1 MARRVG
7 RADDATMHSYV
18 TEPPTLGLAGRSRP
32 QWAAA
37 WATRLGLD
45 TAYLLLG
52 LPAGVIAFS
61 VVISGWA
68 TALGLA
74 ITLIG
79 LPIAMATIIVSRG
92 MANVERWRA
101 ALVLGG
107 PVRARYR
114 PITTGR
120 ILERLKALFADT
132 QTWKDLGWHLL
143 LLPVGIVGFTVAI
156 CCWAWTV
163 ACLTVP
169 LWFSLPADPVQIAGI
184 DVDTWWWALL
194 FFAAG
199 VVTLPISVCLLR
211 GTAAGTGS
219 LARLLLGADTEEL
232 SERVEVLTETRAGAV
247 DAAGGRARAH
257 RARPARRRAGASRRA
272 RAWTSGWPRSASS
285 ATPTARA
292 SSSSKRATR
301 RSSRSP
307 SCATSPAASARPCS
321 PSAASAAALRA
332 LASRTQLPTAVSVE
346 PGGRV
351 ARAGRVGRVLRRR
364 RGAHQRRQAQPRGAP
379 AVDVSARRRR
389 PGRPGRRRRR
399 GRRRPGGQR
408 PDRPAQAHRGA
419 RRRAAHREPAR
430 RPDRSCARSSRARR
444 DRRGPRAP
452 ARRAHAPARRHGFEV
467 VAAVD
472 DGDAAGRRRRR
483 ATSRTSASSTSACRR
498 RSPTR
503 ASARRSRR
511 AARSPGCRCSCS
523 RSTSSGRSRPSC
535 SPTAAAASATCSRTA
550 SPTSREFVDAVRRVA
565 DGGTALDPEAVAQ
578 LLGGRRATA
587 RSTSSPRASARSSAL
602 MAEGRSNAAIAERLV
617 VTEGAVEKHSVEHLR
632 QARPAALRHRPPPGP
647 GRARVAARLT
657 RGLRRRSGAE
667 RVGRR
672 LGWRAWSAAR
682 RSSPRSAPPRA
693 TPRSS
698 CGWSRP
704 GMDVARLNFSHGTAE
719 QHAETAAARP
729 RRGRP
734 RRAPG
739 RDHAGPPGPEAAH
752 RRAARRTPPSS
763 SPATRVTFVCGRR
776 QRRARRRARG

>member
-120 ILERLKALFADT
+120 ILERLKALFADS

-143 LLPVGIVGFTVAI
+143 LLPVGIVGFTVAV

-247 DAAGGRARAH
+247 DAAAAELERIERDLHDGAQARLVALALDLGMAEE
-257 RARPARRRAGASRRA
+257 RFERDPDGARELVEKARDEAKLALAELRDLARGMRPALLAERGLPEAI
-272 RAWTSGWPRSASS
+272 
-285 ATPTARA
+285 
-292 SSSSKRATR
+292 
-301 RSSRSP
+301 
-307 SCATSPAASARPCS
+307 
-321 PSAASAAALRA
+321 RA

-351 ARAGRVGRVLRRR
+351 A
-364 RGAHQRRQAQPRGAP
+364 P
-379 AVDVSARRRR
+379 AVESA
-389 PGRPGRRRRR
+389 
-399 GRRRPGGQR
+399 
-408 PDRPAQAHRGA
+408 AY
-419 RRRAAHREPAR
+419 
-430 RPDRSCARSSRARR
+430 
-444 DRRGPRAP
+444 
-452 ARRAHAPARRHGFEV
+452 FV
-467 VAAVD
+467 VAEALTNAV
-472 DGDAAGRRRRR
+472 
-483 ATSRTSASSTSACRR
+483 
-498 RSPTR
+498 
-503 ASARRSRR
+503 
-511 AARSPGCRCSCS
+511 
-523 RSTSSGRSRPSC
+523 
-535 SPTAAAASATCSRTA
+535 
-550 SPTSREFVDAVRRVA
+550 
-565 DGGTALDPEAVAQ
+565 
-578 LLGGRRATA
+578 
-587 RSTSSPRASARSSAL
+587 
-602 MAEGRSNAAIAERLV
+602 
-617 VTEGAVEKHSVEHLR
+617 KHSH
-632 QARPAALRHRPPPGP
+632 
-647 GRARVAARLT
+647 AARLT
-657 RGLRRRSGAE
+657 VDVSRDGDLLVVQVADDGEGGADPSGSGLTGLRKRIEALDGAL
-667 RVGRR
+667 RI
-672 LGWRAWSAAR
+672 A
-682 RSSPRSAPPRA
+682 SP
-693 TPRSS
+693 
-698 CGWSRP
+698 P
-704 GMDVARLNFSHGTAE
+704 GGPTLL
-719 QHAETAAARP
+719 HAEIP
-729 RRGRP
+729 
-734 RRAPG
+734 
-739 RDHAGPPGPEAAH
+739 
-752 RRAARRTPPSS
+752 
-763 SPATRVTFVCGRR
+763 CGS
-776 QRRARRRARG
+776 